1 MTALAFY
8 SKEIIQKGKTLIPI
22 HVLLFVCMSSF
33 YLEIIFFILI
43 TPYFIK
49 LSLGFPPLLLFG
61 LQSTDEEKKII
72 SGFRI
77 RFFVLPITKK
87 LLFKLNWHWL
97 S

>member
-22 HVLLFVCMSSF
+22 QRKQQHVLHFVCMSSF

-43 TPYFIK
+43 APYFIK

-61 LQSTDEEKKII
+61 LQSTDEEKE
-72 SGFRI
+72 
-77 RFFVLPITKK
+77 
-87 LLFKLNWHWL
+87 LLQGLG
-97 S
+97 